1 MRDSDDGESDCER
14 ESAYLTTQYAKAEIA
29 RMEREHVCFP
39 PLLHPTPPPHP
50 TPPLPPVVSPSPPAA
65 VYLTVQYAKAE
76 IARMEKELQAE
87 EASAVKGSEGGSDSG
102 SEGKNQEGARTATSD
117 VSPAREHVT
126 AGPSGVTSA
135 DVASLQRQLAALA
148 NQVQLLQGL
157 VGAGGGGGGEG
168 SDRRKGGNDGG
179 GSKRVDGE
187 GAIGGEGEG
196 GERGEKGGGRGGEGG
211 KAAGVGGGEPTQA
224 SQGQGGVGERGV
236 LNPAPA
242 DLRQIKGPGVVT
254 TVNS

>member
-1 MRDSDDGESDCER
+1 MIGCTTTVSVLTRQWDFHIWQAIVALVHVGSHFVFSLLLSPALSCSLLLSPAVFSGVHSFPPPSHPEVGLSHLAGDCC
-14 ESAYLTTQYAKAEIA
+14 SMPLLGAPPPTGVPPSPQCITLP
-29 RMEREHVCFP
+29 P
-39 PLLHPTPPPHP
+39 PLLFPFP
-50 TPPLPPVVSPSPPAA
+50 
-65 VYLTVQYAKAE
+65 
-76 IARMEKELQAE
+76 
-87 EASAVKGSEGGSDSG
+87 
-102 SEGKNQEGARTATSD
+102 
-117 VSPAREHVT
+117 
-126 AGPSGVTSA
+126 
-135 DVASLQRQLAALA
+135 
-148 NQVQLLQGL
+148 QLLQGL